1 MSKKRNNQEQTA
13 SDPKEKGAE
22 EMAAAAE
29 EQEQEQEQA
38 ASDPKENTPEDEA
51 QDLPP
56 AEIAALSGTKE
67 DTRRISNFEL
77 HSRLRFLAQDFR
89 ALKNRDVM
97 RAKLKDLLE
106 KI

>member
-1 MSKKRNNQEQTA
+1 MSKKRNN
-13 SDPKEKGAE
+13 
-22 EMAAAAE
+22 
-29 EQEQEQEQA
+29 QEQA
-38 ASDPKENTPEDEA
+38 ASDPKENTLEDEA

-56 AEIAALSGTKE
+56 AEIAALPGAKE